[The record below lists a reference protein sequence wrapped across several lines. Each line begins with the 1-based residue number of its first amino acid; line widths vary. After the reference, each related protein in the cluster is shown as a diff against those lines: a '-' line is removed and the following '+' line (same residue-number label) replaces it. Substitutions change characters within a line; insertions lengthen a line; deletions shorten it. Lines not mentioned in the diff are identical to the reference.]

1 MSGLTGSEG
10 EILLVAG
17 ARPNFMKVAPVIWEL
32 KRRTLPFSLIHTG
45 QHYDP
50 NMSQVFFD
58 DLEIP
63 APTEHLGV
71 GSASHAEQTA
81 RVMIAFEPVV
91 KRRGPVW
98 VVGVGDVNST
108 MAAALVA
115 VKLRVPFAHIEAG
128 LRSNDWDMPE
138 EVNRVVTDRVAD
150 LLLTPSED
158 ADENLRAEGIPPER
172 IKRVGNV
179 MIDCLMKYRPVA
191 LERGV
196 PESMG
201 LGRELYAVMT
211 IHRPSNV
218 DEGRT
223 LAGILDAVEQIA
235 QELPIVLP
243 LHPRT
248 RAQLG
253 ALGLSD
259 RIDSI
264 PGLRPIEPLGYLD
277 FLSLMSGSR
286 LVLTDSGGLQE
297 ETSVMGIPC
306 LTLRQNTERP
316 ITLSQGTNR
325 LVGTDPRAIQEA
337 AGQALRTGVE
347 PRSIPLWD
355 GHTAERI
362 VDALRSAA

>member
-1 MSGLTGSEG
+1 
-10 EILLVAG
+10 V
-17 ARPNFMKVAPVIWEL
+17 
-32 KRRTLPFSLIHTG
+32 PFSLVHTG

-63 APTEHLGV
+63 APTAHLGV

-81 RVMIAFEPVV
+81 RVMIAFEPVL
-91 KRRGPVW
+91 KERRPAW

-128 LRSNDWDMPE
+128 LRSRDWEMPE
-138 EVNRVVTDRVAD
+138 EINRVVTDRVSD

-158 ADENLRAEGIPPER
+158 ADENLRAEGVSPDR
-172 IKRVGNV
+172 IRRVGNV
-179 MIDCLMKYRPVA
+179 MIDCLLKYLPVA
-191 LERGV
+191 LERRV
-196 PESMG
+196 PESLG
-201 LGRELYAVMT
+201 LSRAAYAVMT
-211 IHRPSNV
+211 LHRPSNV
-218 DEGRT
+218 DEGQT

-235 QELPIVLP
+235 RNLPVVMP

-248 RAQLG
+248 RAQLES
-253 ALGLSD
+253 LGLAE
-259 RIDSI
+259 RIESI
-264 PGLRPIEPLGYLD
+264 PGLRLIEPLGYLD
-277 FLSLMSGSR
+277 FLCLMGQCR

-297 ETSVMGIPC
+297 ETSVLGIPC
-306 LTLRQNTERP
+306 LTLRENTERP
-316 ITLSQGTNR
+316 ITMSLGTNQ
-325 LVGTDPRAIQEA
+325 LVGMDPQVILKAAEGALEA
-337 AGQALRTGVE
+337 DLV

-362 VDALRSAA
+362 VDALLSGPVK